1 MLLKAKIYFLI
12 NDYVYELFGDNL
24 FIKTGEGEY
33 ELLIRFHKKDENVFC
48 FGSPFMNKFST
59 SFDYEGKK
67 ISFYGGHYFSYNDI
81 MNIQNEIDNQSA
93 IAFWKFI
100 GKALIIIVVI
110 ISILAFFI
118 WLDQKCC
125 RFCS

>member
-1 MLLKAKIYFLI
+1 MLLNAKIYFLI
-12 NDYVYELFGDNL
+12 DNYVYELLGGDL
-24 FIKTGEGEY
+24 FVETGEGEY

-67 ISFYGGHYFSYNDI
+67 ISFYGGPSFSYNDI
-81 MNIQNEIDNQSA
+81 MNIQKEIDNRAA
-93 IAFWKFI
+93 IAFFKFI
-100 GKALIIIVVI
+100 GKALIIIVTI
-110 ISILAFFI
+110 ISILALLI